1 MNIKDVVIG
10 IGLCTIGQLCSF
22 MQLQASVKFGW
33 DKKYMLIL
41 LICSVPISWLYIKS
55 VHFFIDGFDGMIWP
69 SRLLGFGVGIIVFTT
84 MSYFIFKEPLTLKNS
99 LCLSLAAIILL
110 IQLYMK

>member
-33 DKKYMLIL
+33 DKKYMLIF
-41 LICSVPISWLYIKS
+41 INIYGTIS
-55 VHFFIDGFDGMIWP
+55 
-69 SRLLGFGVGIIVFTT
+69 
-84 MSYFIFKEPLTLKNS
+84 
-99 LCLSLAAIILL
+99 
-110 IQLYMK
+110 

>member
-1 MNIKDVVIG
+1 MNIKNILIG
-10 IGLCTIGQLCSF
+10 IILCTFGQIASF

-33 DKKYMLIL
+33 DKKYILIL
-41 LICSVPISWLYIKS
+41 LICSVPISWIYIKS
-55 VHFFIDGFDGMIWP
+55 VHFFIDGFDGLIWP

-84 MSYFIFKEPLTLKNS
+84 MSYFIFKEPFTLKNS
-99 LCLSLAAIILL
+99 LCLSLAAIIIL